1 MSVHSQMAQKM
12 LTVEGSVSKSGD
24 GGVPAKYQVP
34 YLKKKIKIIHQK
46 NQPNKILH

>member
-34 YLKKKIKIIHQK
+34 YLKKKK
-46 NQPNKILH
+46 NYTSKKSAQ